1 MTGTICYTCHGE
13 LQPEAKLFAATFGG
27 QPQYLCRDCAEGIH
41 NGNQVF
47 AKERVV
53 GEYLGECGDNK
64 GAPI

>member
-1 MTGTICYTCHGE
+1 MTATICYTCKDE
-13 LQPEAKLFAATFGG
+13 IQPETKRFAATFGG
-27 QPQYLCRDCAEGIH
+27 QQQFVCRDCAEGIH

-47 AKERVV
+47 AKEGVV